1 MCILSQNAIV
11 AAGHALNVLTTEQRD
26 IITTAWHDPL
36 AKPSPADIV
45 RMSKVDPKVVDLAMA
60 VLNFYSNA
68 TYAELQARRAEEDP
82 LVLDLRAQL
91 AAVKHELEVAHRYAE
106 LLDAKNGVLRTSM
119 THTEN
124 VARHVD
130 SDFVEMRD
138 ALATQF

>member
-1 MCILSQNAIV
+1 MSILSQDSIV
-11 AAGHALNVLTTEQRD
+11 RAGHALNTLTVAQRHA
-26 IITTAWHDPL
+26 ITGAWVNPGYRVQVT
-36 AKPSPADIV
+36 ADIE
-45 RMSKVDPKVVDLAMA
+45 PKLVALALAVVDY
-60 VLNFYSNA
+60 YSDMPF
-68 TYAELQARRAEEDP
+68 AELEELRAEEDP